1 MINSDLENQF
11 NKFINQSYNSKN
23 NSQYFCCTLPIS
35 SNIEYSQLGTCV
47 FFTCQKNI
55 NNHCEYMQIGS
66 ECLSRSQCESYY
78 SYYNNKCNNNNCE
91 HYGNIA
97 TMWKDDMCIN
107 NGDIL

>member
-1 MINSDLENQF
+1 MLNSNLENKF
-11 NKFINQSYNSKN
+11 NEFINQSYDSKN
-23 NSQYFCCTLPIS
+23 NNQYFCCTLPIS
-35 SNIEYSQLGTCV
+35 PDIEYNQLGTCV

-66 ECLSRSQCESYY
+66 ECLNKSECESYN

-91 HYGNIA
+91 NYGNIA
-97 TMWKDDMCIN
+97 TMWKEDECIN